1 MKIIT
6 VCGSRKF
13 KIEMTQAALEL
24 ELNGNVVLM
33 PIFLPDGDVHYDENE
48 VDILG
53 KMHKEKIKISDAIFV
68 ADINGYIGESTKSE
82 IELAKSLNKEI
93 IYYSDIMQGDK
104 DD

>member
-13 KIEMTQAALEL
+13 KNEMAQAALEL
-24 ELNGNVVLM
+24 ELRGNVVLM
-33 PIFLPDGDVHYDENE
+33 PIFPPDDDVQFDENE
-48 VDILG
+48 ADILG
-53 KMHKEKIKISDAIFV
+53 KMHKKKIKISDAIFV

-93 IYYSDIMQGDK
+93 IYYSDVYQGDR

>member
-6 VCGSRKF
+6 ACGSRKF
-13 KIEMTQAALEL
+13 KIEVTQAVLEL
-24 ELNGNVVLM
+24 ELKGNVVLM
-33 PIFLPDGDVHYDENE
+33 PIFPPDGDVHYDENE
-48 VDILG
+48 VDILV

-68 ADINGYIGESTKSE
+68 TDINGYIGESTKSE
-82 IELAKSLNKEI
+82 EELAKFLNKEI